1 MRSLLCKSLVLGTAL
16 IAFAGPSVAQAAR
29 TPQEL
34 LRNQLLRLHGR
45 LSADALES
53 PEVSEARAAAGRS
66 FAALYQIREN
76 ILLEVRKR
84 DEYADLKLALWHY
97 QQALAGMH
105 LEVPVKIK
113 NILAGATDSMSIRGR
128 ISKMEVDALEASPEY
143 IAARDEFNALVAA
156 QQRAIADALNR
167 VRDDPQLMALSQQ
180 IQSMRRV
187 YGRSTNSGVV
197 AR

>member
-1 MRSLLCKSLVLGTAL
+1 MRRLLCKTLVLGAAA
-16 IAFAGPSVAQAAR
+16 ISFAVPAVAQAGR
-29 TPQEL
+29 TPQEV

-53 PEVSEARAAAGRS
+53 SEIGEARAAAGRS
-66 FAALYQIREN
+66 FASLYQIREN

-105 LEVPVKIK
+105 LEVPVKVQ

-128 ISKMEVDALEASPEY
+128 ISKMEVDALETSDEY

-167 VRDDPQLMALSQQ
+167 VRDDPQLLAMSQQ
-180 IQSMRRV
+180 IQSMRKV
-187 YGRSTNSGVV
+187 YGRTTHSSM
-197 AR
+197 R